1 MLEALAL
8 WVVALAMAAPNL
20 IVFLVTAA
28 EAPTSSERRGTRD
41 QSMGK
46 SKLPPSS
53 GYFAAILAIFG
64 WRGAFV

>member
-41 QSMGK
+41 QSM
-46 SKLPPSS
+46 
-53 GYFAAILAIFG
+53 AEI
-64 WRGAFV
+64 